1 MYCMF
6 GVHRELQPNRF
17 QILKDTHPAIWDYCM
32 KPVEEGG
39 LGLRDILE
47 YIWVNSEQYKR
58 GISLFDKINIRSY
71 NIRKGVDN
79 MEKGKYDLLI
89 ENNGFKLVKGGTKE

>member
-1 MYCMF
+1 
-6 GVHRELQPNRF
+6 
-17 QILKDTHPAIWDYCM
+17 
-32 KPVEEGG
+32 
-39 LGLRDILE
+39 
-47 YIWVNSEQYKR
+47 
-58 GISLFDKINIRSY
+58 LFDKINIRSY